1 MTIRLKILIPT
12 LALVLV
18 LAVLLSIIDSRTRAH
33 LEQST
38 DEDLHRLYTNMLRQ
52 SMDELAEANAKK
64 LTSMLQTDASVAFLQ
79 GDNAA
84 KMELDGM
91 FLSMESNFGAK
102 SYGMLDLQG
111 KPVFAIH
118 GKEKEW
124 LYESHQWSKGWQDF
138 QKKASESWKLESAIL
153 PVGQKLAF
161 VLGMVI
167 ANADDQVIGFS
178 WVAFSAE
185 KLVVKH
191 AEFFN
196 AKTGL
201 TNKDGIF
208 VASSDTVGT
217 RKIVHE
223 ESQELIAKGF
233 GDLHLDSLTYK
244 TISIPMMGSHDT
256 LGYYIIGRDYTQIR
270 HGENQ
275 AMMSKT
281 LMVALFVT
289 GLALLLSWMIR
300 RALMPL
306 EKVSVQ
312 LSEIALGE
320 GDLTRRLPVQSM
332 DEVGKLAT
340 EFNRFMDKL
349 QGMLKDV
356 KTRAQSMHTLVA
368 SVVEAASQ
376 VSIQVSESDDRVNEM
391 GADSIQVSNDMDQMA
406 ESLARFQA
414 EFSSVA
420 MEMQSL
426 NKEFRGVMSG
436 CQKEG
441 LVIEGL
447 NQGAMSTQEAI
458 ARMQQEA
465 EAISGILNMI
475 EKIASKTNL
484 LALNAT
490 IEAASAGEA
499 GKGFAVV
506 ASEVKDLSRQ
516 TADSSKTISERIHLV
531 EASTH
536 DSASGMHQVIEAS
549 GQVNEH
555 FKIVVGTIGRQ
566 TEVIDRLGVMIS
578 ERGQQAD
585 HLAQIS
591 IEGSQKLHFVLD
603 KATQT
608 RESSQKAREKV
619 EQIHHL
625 MEDLKQE
632 AQGLGANLADLKRDS
647 LLFLVDFAYAKFTY
661 DS

>member
-1 MTIRLKILIPT
+1 MTIRFKILLPT
-12 LALVLV
+12 LALVVV
-18 LAVLLSIIDSRTRAH
+18 LAVVLSIIDQRTRAH

-52 SMDELAEANAKK
+52 SMDELAEANSKK
-64 LTSMLQTDASVAFLQ
+64 LTGMLQTDASVAYLQ
-79 GDNAA
+79 GDVSA

-91 FLSMESNFGAK
+91 YLSMESSFGAK
-102 SYGMLDLQG
+102 SYGMMDLQG
-111 KPVFAIH
+111 KPIYGIQ
-118 GKEKEW
+118 GKQSEW
-124 LYESHQWSKGWQDF
+124 LYNSNQWTKGWEDL
-138 QKKASESWKLESAIL
+138 QKKASKSWKLESAIL
-153 PVGQKLAF
+153 PVGNQLAL
-161 VLGMVI
+161 VMGMI
-167 ANADDQVIGFS
+167 LANSDDQVLGFA

-185 KLVVKH
+185 KLVAKH
-191 AEFFN
+191 AEFFK

-201 TNKDGIF
+201 ANKEGVF
-208 VASSDTVGT
+208 MASSDSAGSQ
-217 RKIVHE
+217 KIQKE
-223 ESQELIAKGF
+223 EVEKLMAQGY
-233 GDLHLDSLTYK
+233 GDLRIDSLTFK
-244 TISIPMMGSHDT
+244 TISIPMLGAKDT
-256 LGYYIIGRDYTQIR
+256 LGFYIIGRDFTQIR
-270 HGENQ
+270 QSESQ
-275 AMMSKT
+275 AMVSKT
-281 LMVALFVT
+281 FMVMIFVI
-289 GLALLLSWMIR
+289 GLAFLLSWIIQ
-300 RALMPL
+300 RAMQPL

-349 QGMLKDV
+349 QGMLRDV
-356 KTRAQSMHTLVA
+356 KARAQSMHTLVA
-368 SVVEAASQ
+368 SVVDAASQ
-376 VSIQVSESDDRVNEM
+376 VSTQVSESDDRVNEM
-391 GADSIQVSNDMDQMA
+391 GEDSIQVSSEMDKMA
-406 ESLARFQA
+406 ENLARFQA

-420 MEMQSL
+420 KEMQSL
-426 NKEFRGVMSG
+426 NHEFRGIMTG
-436 CQKEG
+436 CKMEG

-447 NQGAMSTQEAI
+447 NQGALSTQDAI

-516 TADSSKTISERIHLV
+516 TAESSKTIAERIHLV

-536 DSASGMHQVIEAS
+536 DSASGMNQVIEAS
-549 GQVNEH
+549 GQVHEH
-555 FKIVVGTIGRQ
+555 FKVVVGTIGRQ

-585 HLAQIS
+585 QLAQIS

-608 RESSQKAREKV
+608 REISQKAREQV
-619 EQIHHL
+619 LQIHHL
-625 MEDLKQE
+625 MEDLKRE
-632 AQGLGANLADLKRDS
+632 AQGLGANLAGFK
-647 LLFLVDFAYAKFTY
+647 T
-661 DS
+661 